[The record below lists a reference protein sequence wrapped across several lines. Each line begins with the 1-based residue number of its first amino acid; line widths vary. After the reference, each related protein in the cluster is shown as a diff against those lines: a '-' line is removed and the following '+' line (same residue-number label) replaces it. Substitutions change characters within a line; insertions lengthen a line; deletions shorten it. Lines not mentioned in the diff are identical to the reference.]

1 MTNPIVTLERKVEVS
16 NAAPTRH
23 SLLRQ
28 AAVDLSLKNVDMAVC
43 ELLNEALTKA
53 VYMAYE
59 VDGGGFCNVDNAT
72 GRLLIPLPWGRSGHA
87 KWGLRT
93 TESDI
98 LRAILL
104 QWQNDTP
111 PLFRYDRARR
121 SWFVALHDYANIHLA
136 KRWLTKHPVDVG
148 LYRAMRSRLVD
159 GR

>member
-1 MTNPIVTLERKVEVS
+1 MIPETLERKTEVS
-16 NAAPTRH
+16 NAAPARH

-59 VDGGGFCNVDNAT
+59 QDEGGLCNVDSAT
-72 GRLLIPLPWGRSGHA
+72 GRLLIPAPWGRSGHA

-104 QWQNDTP
+104 QWQGDTP
-111 PLFRYDRARR
+111 SLFRYDRARR
-121 SWFVALHDYANIHLA
+121 SWFVSLHDYANIHLA
-136 KRWLTKHPVDVG
+136 KRWLAKHPIDVG
-148 LYRAMRSRLVD
+148 LYRGIRGRLVAA
-159 GR
+159 R